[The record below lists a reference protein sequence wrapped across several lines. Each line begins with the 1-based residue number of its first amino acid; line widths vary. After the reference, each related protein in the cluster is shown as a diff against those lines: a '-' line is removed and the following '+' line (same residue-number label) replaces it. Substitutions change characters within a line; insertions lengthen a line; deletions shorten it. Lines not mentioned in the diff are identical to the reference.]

1 MSDRAG
7 NTLSTARL
15 IDLAIAPAQSF
26 SDNVGRI
33 DPIDLYQLN
42 LSTRSFLNL
51 NLNQITADADLRLAD
66 QTGKVIAGS
75 YQANTNTDS
84 IALELLPGTYYIQVS
99 PYQGDTDYRLDM
111 AVTEFGALVATTPK
125 SGQLAIDALLN
136 AELTYW
142 NTRATGGVITYSFYQ
157 ETSGGYIGPERVSQ
171 LSEPVKASIRNIL
184 NNLETYINVDFV
196 EVADRADSAGE
207 LRYMFSDGEGATG
220 FYAYAY
226 SPGEGIGGDVHL
238 SDKWETGATGP
249 FWAAPGS
256 YGYTTLIHET
266 LHALGLK
273 HPNNYDNSITDV
285 GPNLPANEDNKS
297 NTVLSYNYV
306 GAGSQTPLT
315 YDIRALQY
323 LYGSKPTATGNS
335 VYEFVTPTTYRLD
348 GTLRPAPSTTGYD
361 NVQPSNQTIWDAGGT
376 DTIDLSK
383 LADLSQLTNSSQ
395 QYYLDL
401 RPGGLFTLASVL
413 ATSYVDRTT
422 NQTFTAPDYGTMI
435 AYGTVIENVIGS
447 KGNDRIIAN
456 TASNRFSGYGLT
468 SGNDVVEG
476 SDRFDILDLS
486 GNLRSA
492 LNVTIAAQDLVIRFS
507 NTSTV
512 RLSNYFANGNQARIF
527 IDGANYIYT
536 AAGNWQAV

>member
-15 IDLAIAPAQSF
+15 IDLAIGPVQSF
-26 SDNVGRI
+26 GDNVGSS
-33 DPIDLYQLN
+33 DPIDLYQLS
-42 LSTRSFLNL
+42 LSTRSFLTL
-51 NLNQITADADLRLAD
+51 NLNQTTADADLRLAD
-66 QTGKVIAGS
+66 QTGKVIGGS
-75 YQANTNTDS
+75 YQANTNADT
-84 IALELLPGTYYIQVS
+84 IALELQPGTYYIQVS
-99 PYQGDTDYRLDM
+99 PYQGDTDYQLDM
-111 AVTEFGALVATTPK
+111 AVTEFGALVAVTPK

-136 AELTYW
+136 SEFTYW

-157 ETSGGYIGPERVSQ
+157 DTSGPYTGPELVHQ
-171 LSEPVKASIRNIL
+171 LSEPVKASVRSIL

-207 LRYMFSDGEGATG
+207 LRYMFSNGEGATG

-226 SPGEGIGGDVHL
+226 SPGKGIGGDVHL
-238 SDKWETGATGP
+238 SDKWEAGATGP

-273 HPNNYDNSITDV
+273 HPNNYDNSTTDV

-297 NTVLSYNYV
+297 NTVLSYNTV
-306 GAGSQTPLT
+306 GAGSQTPLP

-323 LYGSKPTATGNS
+323 LYGRKSTATGNS
-335 VYEFVTPTTYRLD
+335 VYEFVTPTTYKLD
-348 GTLRPAPSTTGYD
+348 GTLRPAPSNTGYD
-361 NVQPSNQTIWDAGGT
+361 NIQPSNQTIWDAGGT
-376 DTIDLSK
+376 DTIDLS
-383 LADLSQLTNSSQ
+383 QLTDSSQ

-422 NQTFTAPDYGTMI
+422 NQTFTAPNYGTMI

-456 TASNRFSGYGLT
+456 TANNRFSGYGLASSTT
-468 SGNDVVEG
+468 SGNDVIEAA
-476 SDRFDILDLS
+476 DRADILDLS

-492 LNVTIAAQDLVIRFS
+492 VTVTIAAQDLVIRFS

-512 RLSNYFANGNQARIF
+512 RLSNYFANSNQARIF

-536 AAGNWQAV
+536 AAGNWQIV

>member
-15 IDLAIAPAQSF
+15 IDLAIGPVQSF
-26 SDNVGRI
+26 SDNVGSS
-33 DPIDLYQLN
+33 DPIDLYQLR
-42 LSTRSFLNL
+42 LSARSSLTL
-51 NLNQITADADLRLAD
+51 NLNQTTADADLRIAD
-66 QTGKVIAGS
+66 QAGKVIAGS
-75 YQANTNTDS
+75 YQANINTDT

-99 PYQGDTDYRLDM
+99 PYQGNTNYQLDM
-111 AVTEFGALVATTPK
+111 AVTDFSAIVAITPK

-136 AELTYW
+136 SELTYW
-142 NTRATGGVITYSFYQ
+142 NTRASGGVITYSFYQ
-157 ETSGGYIGPERVSQ
+157 DTSGDYVGTELVHQ
-171 LSEPVKASIRNIL
+171 LSEPVKASVRSIL

-196 EVADRADSAGE
+196 EVADRANSAGE

-226 SPGEGIGGDVHL
+226 SPGAGIGGDVHL
-238 SDKWETGATGP
+238 SDKWETGATGA

-273 HPNNYDNSITDV
+273 HPNNYENSTTDV
-285 GPNLPANEDNKS
+285 GPNLAANEDNKS
-297 NTVLSYNYV
+297 NTVLSYNNV
-306 GAGSQTPLT
+306 GAGSQTPLP
-315 YDIRALQY
+315 YDVRALQY

-335 VYEFVTPTTYRLD
+335 VYEFVTPTTYKLD
-348 GTLRPAPSTTGYD
+348 GMLRPAPSTTGYA

-376 DTIDLSK
+376 DTIDLS
-383 LADLSQLTNSSQ
+383 QLTDSSQ

-456 TASNRFSGYGLT
+456 AASNRFSGYGLT
-468 SGNDVVEG
+468 SGNDVIEG
-476 SDRFDILDLS
+476 VDRADVLDLS

-492 LNVTIAAQDLVIRFS
+492 LSMTIAAEDLVIRFS

-512 RLSNYFANGNQARIF
+512 RLSNYFANSNQARIF

-536 AAGNWQAV
+536 AAGNWQAI